1 MRNNADCGKENQ
13 LDSTGPV
20 DSVKK
25 KNKTFK
31 CISKVF
37 KTQKLS
43 VISNQHNPYS
53 YFGLSKF
60 LKGKSIHNRKK

>member
-1 MRNNADCGKENQ
+1 MFLKRVIELCLSLPVRNNAGRGKENQ

-25 KNKTFK
+25 KTFK

-43 VISNQHNPYS
+43 VISYQHNPCS
-53 YFGLSKF
+53 YFG
-60 LKGKSIHNRKK
+60 